1 MTKCLR
7 NLQLTLV
14 LYTSA
19 SQSKVRISQNFV
31 AFSEYM
37 NFTMRI
43 CSVFPSLFAELSNRT
58 NAEKLYKRLSYY
70 KGGLSHPQKN
80 NYLVENYSI

>member
-1 MTKCLR
+1 
-7 NLQLTLV
+7 
-14 LYTSA
+14 
-19 SQSKVRISQNFV
+19 
-31 AFSEYM
+31 M

-43 CSVFPSLFAELSNRT
+43 CSVFPSLFAELSTKSNEVNRT

-70 KGGLSHPQKN
+70 KGGLFSESIFNFLPSSKKK